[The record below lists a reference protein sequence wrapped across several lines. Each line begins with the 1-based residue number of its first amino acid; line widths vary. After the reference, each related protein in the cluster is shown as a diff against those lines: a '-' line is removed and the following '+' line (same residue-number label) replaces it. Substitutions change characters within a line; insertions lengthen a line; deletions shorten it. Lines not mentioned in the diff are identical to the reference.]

1 MNPSLTLV
9 EQLPDEL
16 EVRVLSLLVH
26 HAVPLLRHEEAQRH
40 GQVVVDQVVLEPLRA
55 LARVL
60 DLWPNSIVKFFAEVL
75 T

>member
-1 MNPSLTLV
+1 MNPSLALV

-16 EVRVLSLLVH
+16 EVRVLGLLVH

-40 GQVVVDQVVLEPLRA
+40 GQVAVDQVVLEPLRA

-60 DLWPNSIVKFFAEVL
+60 DLWPNSIEQNFD
-75 T
+75 